1 MADYDRQRA
10 ERDFN
15 MNPPT
20 NAPGQGDDGWGDLF
34 SNSSS
39 TGIGDGGFTGADTDI
54 NSILN
59 GQSGNQEMGM
69 PGMGMP
75 GMGMPGGMPG
85 VPQQNQSI
93 GTKIGDKLDDFAV
106 KGAEGAWSYLKM
118 LVNSLRNNTEGEWN
132 TLGTRICKLSVGI
145 IIVSVIFFIL
155 SIFIPT
161 IKGVFELSI
170 GGLVSCGIGVM
181 LVSHFN
187 KDKPQVVDESVVS
200 DSFDDEG
207 SGGEDFVWDD
217 PEDDDLEE
225 SDYNSDDNDWGSVLG
240 STGFDDV
247 DSSFF
252 ASNESF
258 DAKEAVNDLPDIPAG
273 QYTRQYL
280 FETFSKILPSVE
292 PSFMNMEDVIDG
304 SDEFMMFEDF
314 MRRSAEQTGLNED
327 KLDELQLLE
336 VRKNLFIIQLIATR
350 PTGLKEKDIANGIAD
365 CYKRDDYGM
374 TIPGREGVFSRVNS
388 QVGKLIIDIFLCNNV
403 MVSLGDVYR
412 QKSDF
417 LLDSKNIMPLVW
429 GVNEMG
435 QVFCYDGMKDGNGG
449 IIISGEA
456 RSGKSWKGQSLIAQM
471 CMFRSPK
478 ELELYFYDVKGEAS
492 DYAYLSRVLPHC
504 KGFCGESLKFNDS
517 IGTLL
522 ERECKRRTNLLAG
535 KYTNVKDYNK
545 DHPYDQI
552 PTIYI
557 IIDEMATAMSEMKD
571 KDIEIRK
578 KFDSLLIQIAT
589 KYPYLEIKLMLFPHR
604 IVNDIINKTVSS
616 MISTRSVM
624 GNVPADELK
633 TALDIKKDFP
643 YSLVKTGDMA
653 IKTKSLNNGNAVY
666 SHSEVLSTDEQ
677 VNRKI
682 FDYIG
687 AVWKKLEPEC
697 KTLSESTKSIKGTTT
712 SNRNRVSK
720 PPKDTSVYSEDY
732 SYNPSING
740 FVGASSI
747 EDMFDD
753 GKEVDESF
761 WDEAL
766 GDNKSESDD
775 SFWADW
781 NK

>member
-1 MADYDRQRA
+1 MSDFDRQRA

-34 SNSSS
+34 SNSSTDTS
-39 TGIGDGGFTGADTDI
+39 TDSFNMGVSGVDTDI

-59 GQSGNQEMGM
+59 GQQGANGLPNQQFGIEN
-69 PGMGMP
+69 
-75 GMGMPGGMPG
+75 
-85 VPQQNQSI
+85 PQGIDAQ
-93 GTKIGDKLDDFAV
+93 TAPRRTFGDKVGEKLEDATIAGA
-106 KGAEGAWSYLKM
+106 KGAFEYLKF
-118 LVNSLRNNTEGEWN
+118 LVTSLKNNNESDWN
-132 TLGTRICKLSVGI
+132 KLGTRIC
-145 IIVSVIFFIL
+145 VISSGVIIL
-155 SIFIPT
+155 SFLLAILKVFIPSLNSS
-161 IKGVFELSI
+161 ISLVVGGIPSLAGGILMVAKFKKGTKEIEPEPVEDTSSEDIIDSLDW
-170 GGLVSCGIGVM
+170 G
-181 LVSHFN
+181 
-187 KDKPQVVDESVVS
+187 DEEGEEDNTYDS
-200 DSFDDEG
+200 DYGDDE
-207 SGGEDFVWDD
+207 
-217 PEDDDLEE
+217 EDDWGDVFND
-225 SDYNSDDNDWGSVLG
+225 SNGDFGAIDDSL
-240 STGFDDV
+240 
-247 DSSFF
+247 F

-258 DAKEAVNDLPDIPAG
+258 DVKEAVENLPDIPSG

-280 FETFSKILPSVE
+280 FETFSKILPTIE
-292 PSFMNMEDVIDG
+292 PSFMNMEQVLDD
-304 SDEFMMFEDF
+304 SDEFYMFEDYLK
-314 MRRSAEQTGLNED
+314 RSAEQTGISDD
-327 KLDELQLLE
+327 KYDELQLQE

-374 TIPGREGVFSRVNS
+374 VLNGREGVFARVNS
-388 QVGKLIIDIFLCNNV
+388 QVGKLIIDMFLCNNV

-412 QKSDF
+412 QKSSF
-417 LLDSKNIMPLVW
+417 ILDAKNIMPLVW
-429 GVNEMG
+429 GINELG
-435 QVFCYDGMKDGNGG
+435 NVYCYDGMKDGNGG

-517 IGTLL
+517 ISRLL
-522 ERECKRRTNLLAG
+522 DRECKRRTDLLAG

-545 DHPYDQI
+545 DHPYEQI

-557 IIDEMATAMSEMKD
+557 VVDEMATAMSEMKD

-578 KFDSLLIQIAT
+578 KFDSLMIQIAT
-589 KYPYLEIKLMLFPHR
+589 KYPYLEIKLMLFPHI
-604 IVNDIINKTVSS
+604 IVNDIINKTLSS

-624 GNVPADELK
+624 GNVPTEELK
-633 TALDIKKDFP
+633 SSLDIKKDFP

-687 AVWKKLEPEC
+687 AVWKKLEPDC
-697 KTLSESTKSIKGTTT
+697 KTMEEQGNSVLNSRVKKSARDN
-712 SNRNRVSK
+712 SVFSDDYS
-720 PPKDTSVYSEDY
+720 DTSKKANDD
-732 SYNPSING
+732 IDT
-740 FVGASSI
+740 SSL
-747 EDMFDD
+747 DD
-753 GKEVDESF
+753 LFSANDVDESF
-761 WDEAL
+761 WDKEL
-766 GDNKSESDD
+766 SDGESDSEKSD
-775 SFWADW
+775 DDGFWDNW